1 MNPTFRT
8 LPGSPDAA
16 STPKRGTDRGQGT
29 SAAGAAA
36 VAIWMT
42 ATVLGMWFVAKY
54 EATPGGSGAAPAKFP
69 GESKADGNLPRL
81 MMFAHPQCPC
91 TRASLAEFAEL
102 LARHPGS
109 CRAEVVVFR
118 PEQVEND
125 WERTSLW
132 SQAEQIPGVAVRSD
146 DDGALSR
153 RFGAETSGHVVLYD
167 AGGRLLFSGGITR
180 ARGHQ
185 GESTARRA
193 LSALLT
199 GSAADGAQ
207 SAPVFGC
214 PLQGPEAAPARP
226 GSRNNEEGF
235 RDP

>member
-1 MNPTFRT
+1 MSPALRT
-8 LPGSPDAA
+8 LPGGPDAA
-16 STPKRGTDRGQGT
+16 STLERETLRGQGT
-29 SAAGAAA
+29 SAAGAIA
-36 VAIWMT
+36 VAIWMA

-54 EATPGGSGAAPAKFP
+54 EATPGVSGAAPARFP
-69 GESKADGNLPRL
+69 GATEADGNVPRL

-91 TRASLAEFAEL
+91 TQASLAEFAEL

-109 CRAEVVVFR
+109 CRAEVVFFR
-118 PEQVEND
+118 PEGVEDD

-132 SQAEQIPGVAVRSD
+132 SQAARIPGVAVRGD
-146 DDGALSR
+146 DDGALAR

-199 GSAADGAQ
+199 GSAADAAQ
-207 SAPVFGC
+207 SSPVFGC
-214 PLQGPEAAPARP
+214 PLQGPEAAFARP
-226 GSRNNEEGF
+226 GSRSNEEGL